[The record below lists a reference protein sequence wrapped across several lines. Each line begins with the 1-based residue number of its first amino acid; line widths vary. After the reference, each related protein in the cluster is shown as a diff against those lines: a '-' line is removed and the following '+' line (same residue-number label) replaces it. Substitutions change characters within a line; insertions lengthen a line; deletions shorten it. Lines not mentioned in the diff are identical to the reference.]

1 MSGILARLLHGV
13 RDESGQAVVIG
24 VVSLMAVL
32 PCVGL
37 AIDVGQFRF
46 QQQRMQAAVDAAAL
60 AGAIEVSSCAG
71 TANCTALQTAAQ
83 QALVENGF
91 TGSTLKKQCAAVANG
106 LTLVVNNGPCSLG

>member
-1 MSGILARLLHGV
+1 MSGILARIRHGL

-46 QQQRMQAAVDAAAL
+46 QQQRMQSAVDAAAL

-71 TANCTALQTAAQ
+71 TSELHGIAN
-83 QALVENGF
+83 GRP
-91 TGSTLKKQCAAVANG
+91 AVAGGKRIYRQHVEEAVRGCGNG
-106 LTLVVNNGPCSLG
+106 TDSGRE